1 LWFLSRTPT
10 VSEADKQRFIQAAR
24 AKGFDTDE
32 LIFVEQ

>member
-10 VSEADKQRFIQAAR
+10 VSEADKQRFIQAAQ